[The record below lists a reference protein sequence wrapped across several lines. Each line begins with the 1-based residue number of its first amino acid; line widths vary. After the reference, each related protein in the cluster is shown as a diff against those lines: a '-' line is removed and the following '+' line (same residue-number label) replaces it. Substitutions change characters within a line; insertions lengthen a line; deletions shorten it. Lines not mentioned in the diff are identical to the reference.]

1 MARAIADTVFLVSGG
16 ARGVT
21 AQCVIALARAHKSAF
36 VLLGRTPVDAT
47 LPFPAGLG
55 ESALK
60 SEIASYLRAKS
71 EAATPVKIVAIYR
84 AVTARDEIT
93 ATLRAISDA
102 GARAE
107 YLPVDVT
114 DPDALRAAL
123 SRSRLGRVTG
133 IIHGAGVLS
142 DRLIEDKTAFDFD
155 RVYATKVHGLRAMLD
170 CVEPRDLGYL
180 ALFSSVAG
188 FRGNRGQ
195 ADYAI
200 ANEVLNKFAHAFR
213 QRVPACHTT
222 VFDWGPWDGGMVTP
236 QLRSLFTSRG
246 VSILPVDRGA
256 RVFVDTL
263 TDESRAVQ
271 LVVNDPGVIAD
282 ATPWPAASRRISRSL
297 RVEGNPF
304 LRDHVIDGSPVL
316 PAACAAVWIANA
328 CQQVRPGY
336 RFFSLSG
343 FKVLKGIVCGEGLA
357 ERYTL
362 DMAERAVSEDG
373 ATYSVVIS
381 SASAGQKPRYHY
393 RGEVSLVRAAQPTPR
408 LRTIELASDGRIDN
422 RPLYGD
428 GALFHGPAFQAITRV
443 VRVDARSICVEC
455 RRPDSA
461 EGTLGQFP
469 AVAFDPVWADTQY
482 QCVGI
487 WAQHVLRAAALPTSC
502 ERYEWFGAPP
512 AGVPVYITAT
522 IDQQTAFN
530 VRASISVHDSDGRVF
545 AQTTGAELT
554 LRQVASASHGAPPVA
569 VIAEQPPTVI
579 DPKGTMRLLR
589 DLDTPCS
596 VVRQGDGVM
605 LARDSGR
612 SAGSGEPL
620 ARVPAITPAQLGS
633 PGFRQAHRVEYAYMA
648 GAMAKGIAS
657 EDLVIA
663 LGRAGILGS
672 YGAGGLTLDRI
683 EQGIVRIQKAL
694 AGKPCAFNLLHSP
707 KKLQTEDATVDL
719 YLKHNVR
726 TVEASSYMDLTP
738 SIVRYRLAGLR
749 RRDDGGVAIDNRVIV
764 KLSRVELATRFMQ
777 PAPSAIVQQLLAAG
791 RISPEQAALAPLV
804 PIADDITVEADS
816 GGHTDNR
823 PLVAILPSMLRLRDQ
838 LQARH
843 RWTEPI
849 RIGAAG
855 GIATPHSVLAAF
867 TLGADYVVT
876 GSINQSCVE
885 AGTSAVVKRL
895 LVEAAMTEVAMAP
908 ESDMFE
914 QGVRVQVLKKGSL
927 FPMRAQKLFECYQ
940 RYDSLE
946 AIPQPVR
953 QQLEQQV
960 FKDSLDRIWS
970 MTEDYLS
977 AHKPHQLAR
986 AADDPKVKMAL
997 LFKWYMGQSSR
1008 WAVEG
1013 AADRVLDYQV
1023 WCGPAMGA
1031 FNEWARGTYLE
1042 AAENRRVADIAR
1054 VLMSEAALLYRVQ
1067 LLKVQGFGALAGVS

>member
-1 MARAIADTVFLVSGG
+1 VARSIADTVFLVSGG

-21 AQCVIALARAHKSAF
+21 AQCVIALARAHKPAL
-36 VLLGRTPVDAT
+36 VLLGRSPVDTT
-47 LPFPAGLG
+47 LPFPAGMS
-55 ESALK
+55 ESVLK
-60 SEIASYLRAKS
+60 SEIASYLRAKN
-71 EAATPVKIVAIYR
+71 EAATPVRIGAIYR
-84 AVTARDEIT
+84 AVSARDEIT
-93 ATLRAISDA
+93 ATLRALADA

-114 DPDALRAAL
+114 DPDALRTAL
-123 SRSRLGRVTG
+123 TGSRLGRVTG

-142 DRLIEDKTAFDFD
+142 DRLIENKTARDFE
-155 RVYATKVHGLRAMLD
+155 RVYATKIHGLRAMLD
-170 CVEPRDLGYL
+170 CVEARDLGYL

-188 FRGNRGQ
+188 FHGNRGQ

-213 QRVPACHTT
+213 QRVPGCHTT

-236 QLRSLFTSRG
+236 QLRALFSSRG
-246 VSILPVDRGA
+246 VSILPVDVGA
-256 RVFVDTL
+256 GVFVDAL
-263 TDESRAVQ
+263 ADECRAVQ

-282 ATPWPAASRRISRSL
+282 ATPWAAPTRRISRSL

-304 LRDHVIDGSPVL
+304 LRDHVIDGKPVL
-316 PAACAAVWIANA
+316 PAACAALWIANA
-328 CQQVRPGY
+328 CQQARPGY

-343 FKVLKGIVCGEGLA
+343 FKVLKGVVCDDSLA
-357 ERYTL
+357 DRFML
-362 DMAERAVSEDG
+362 DMTELAVSEDG
-373 ATYSVVIS
+373 ASYSVVIS
-381 SASAGQKPRYHY
+381 SAPDGQKPRYHY
-393 RGEVSLVRAAQPTPR
+393 RGEVRLVRALPPAPA
-408 LRTIELASDGRIDN
+408 LRAFDVKGEGRTDSAA
-422 RPLYGD
+422 PYGE
-428 GALFHGPAFQAITRV
+428 GALFHGPAFQAITRI
-443 VRVDARSICVEC
+443 VRIDPQSICVEC
-455 RRPDSA
+455 RHPDSV

-487 WAQHVLRAAALPTSC
+487 WAQQVLRAAALPTTC
-502 ERYEWFGAPP
+502 ELYEWYAAPP
-512 AGVPVYITAT
+512 AGSTVYATAT

-530 VRASISVHDSDGRVF
+530 FRASISLHDAGGRVF
-545 AQTTGAELT
+545 AMASGAELT
-554 LRQVASASHGAPPVA
+554 LRQAAGAPPAQMPA
-569 VIAEQPPTVI
+569 VTTAERTRHLV
-579 DPKGTMRLLR
+579 DTKAAMRLLR
-589 DLDTPCS
+589 ELDSPCS
-596 VVRQGDGVM
+596 VIRRGDGV
-605 LARDSGR
+605 LLTSDLLRGGDG
-612 SAGSGEPL
+612 GDPL

-633 PGFRQAHRVEYAYMA
+633 PGFRAAHRVDLAYMA

-672 YGAGGLTLDRI
+672 FGAGGLTLDRI
-683 EQGIVRIQKAL
+683 EQGVVRIQKAL

-707 KKLQTEDATVDL
+707 KKLQTEDATVDV

-749 RRDDGGVAIDNRVIV
+749 RRDDGSVAIDNRVIV

-777 PAPSAIVQQLLAAG
+777 PAPAAIVQQLFAAG
-791 RISPEQAALAPLV
+791 RISAEQAALAPLV

-838 LQARH
+838 MQARH
-843 RWTEPI
+843 RWSEPI
-849 RIGAAG
+849 RVGAAG

-885 AGTSAVVKRL
+885 AGTSALVKGL

-940 RYDSLE
+940 RYDSLD
-946 AIPQPVR
+946 AIPPAVR
-953 QQLEQQV
+953 QQLEQQI
-960 FKDSLDRIWS
+960 FRDSLDRIWS
-970 MTEDYLS
+970 MTEEYLS
-977 AHKPHQLAR
+977 VHKPQQLAR
-986 AADDPKVKMAL
+986 AADPKVKMAL

-1013 AADRVLDYQV
+1013 TAERVLDYQV

-1042 AAENRRVADIAR
+1042 AAENRRVADVAR

-1067 LLKVQGFGALAGVS
+1067 LLKLQGFGALAGVS